1 MAASR
6 GVSADPAGKK
16 GFRVPRPV
24 PVKASVSST
33 VLDDDA
39 PSSNYALRLTE
50 ALEAISAAQNE
61 SPLPLGEAA
70 RSAGEGWVV
79 GANAGARAD
88 THPSPPPSP
97 RGRGSFLAS
106 LDKLPPIRLPI
117 GPPIP
122 WRLGL
127 PALLA
132 MVVLMGVMSRSSAHA
147 DSPGVQL
154 PAQQTYPVQQEAP
167 LFNPVERSGTWVTNN
182 ALQAQASNDDQQA
195 PMNAPQT
202 QTQTQAPAAAQ
213 PLGVQDP
220 GGVGFDV
227 FDIGIKLAAVLGLAY
242 GSLMLLK
249 RAGIG
254 GASAGRS
261 GGTNQGMRV
270 VSSLALAPNRT
281 VHVIK
286 VAGGRTLLIGA
297 TPNAVNLLA
306 DLGDLADED
315 TPEAASFFDVLK
327 GKLN

>member
-1 MAASR
+1 M
-6 GVSADPAGKK
+6 SAEPAGKK
-16 GFRVPRPV
+16 GFRVPRPA
-24 PVKASVSST
+24 PIKAPISSA

-50 ALEAISAAQNE
+50 ALEAISAAQTPP
-61 SPLPLGEAA
+61 PLPLGEAA
-70 RSAGEGWVV
+70 RSAGEGSVRDFNV
-79 GANAGARAD
+79 REN
-88 THPSPPPSP
+88 THPSPQPSP
-97 RGRGSFLAS
+97 RGRGSFFSS
-106 LDKLPPIRLPI
+106 LEKLPPIRLPI

-167 LFNPVERSGTWVTNN
+167 LFTN
-182 ALQAQASNDDQQA
+182 ALQAQASNDEQTTA
-195 PMNAPQT
+195 TNTLQT
-202 QTQTQAPAAAQ
+202 QTPPQAPAAA
-213 PLGVQDP
+213 PLGTQDP
-220 GGVGFDV
+220 GGLGFDV

-254 GASAGRS
+254 GGSAGRS

-270 VSSLALAPNRT
+270 VSSLVLAPNRT

>member
-1 MAASR
+1 
-6 GVSADPAGKK
+6 
-16 GFRVPRPV
+16 
-24 PVKASVSST
+24 
-33 VLDDDA
+33 
-39 PSSNYALRLTE
+39 
-50 ALEAISAAQNE
+50 
-61 SPLPLGEAA
+61 
-70 RSAGEGWVV
+70 
-79 GANAGARAD
+79 
-88 THPSPPPSP
+88 
-97 RGRGSFLAS
+97 
-106 LDKLPPIRLPI
+106 
-117 GPPIP
+117 
-122 WRLGL
+122 
-127 PALLA
+127 

-167 LFNPVERSGTWVTNN
+167 LFTNN
-182 ALQAQASNDDQQA
+182 APQVQASNDDQQA
-195 PMNAPQT
+195 PVNAPQT
-202 QTQTQAPAAAQ
+202 QTQPQAPAAAQ
-213 PLGVQDP
+213 PLGIQDP
-220 GGVGFDV
+220 GGPGFDV
-227 FDIGIKLAAVLGLAY
+227 YDIGIKLAAVLGLAY

-297 TPNAVNLLA
+297 TPSAVNLLA

>member
-1 MAASR
+1 MAEQPVRKRAVAASR
-6 GVSADPAGKK
+6 GVSAEPAGKK
-16 GFRVPRPV
+16 GFRVPRPA
-24 PVKASVSST
+24 PIKASAST
-33 VLDDDA
+33 ALLDDEA

-50 ALEAISAAQNE
+50 ALEAISAAQTPP
-61 SPLPLGEAA
+61 PLPLGEG
-70 RSAGEGWVV
+70 RGEGGVT
-79 GANAGARAD
+79 GRAFFD
-88 THPSPPPSP
+88 SSAPSPLDKASP
-97 RGRGSFLAS
+97 RGRRSFFSS
-106 LDKLPPIRLPI
+106 LEKLPPIRLPI

-167 LFNPVERSGTWVTNN
+167 LFTNT
-182 ALQAQASNDDQQA
+182 LQAQASASDDEQTTA
-195 PMNAPQT
+195 TNTPQT
-202 QTQTQAPAAAQ
+202 QTPLQAPAAA
-213 PLGVQDP
+213 PLGTQDP
-220 GGVGFDV
+220 GGLGFDV